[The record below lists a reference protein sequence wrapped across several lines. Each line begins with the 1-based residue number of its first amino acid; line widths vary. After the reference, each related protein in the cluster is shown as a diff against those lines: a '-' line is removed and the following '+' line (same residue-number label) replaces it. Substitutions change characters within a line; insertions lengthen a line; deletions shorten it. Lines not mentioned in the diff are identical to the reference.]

1 LESKPSQRDTISIE
15 RKAPAACLP
24 KCPQKK
30 REPNRAL
37 AAKAIDDKVSVK
49 PPQHLGVKMAAAKSY
64 VSSVRPNQHQ
74 I

>member
-1 LESKPSQRDTISIE
+1 MLENRPTQRETISVE
-15 RKAPAACLP
+15 RKAPTACLP

-37 AAKAIDDKVSVK
+37 AAKAIDHKVSVK

-64 VSSVRPNQHQ
+64 VSNVRPN
-74 I
+74 